1 LKDHDAN
8 LLLQVHDELI
18 FEMRPEEWESLQPKI
33 QSMME
38 SAVTLSVPLA
48 VEIHAG
54 DNWMAAK

>member
-1 LKDHDAN
+1 
-8 LLLQVHDELI
+8 
-18 FEMRPEEWESLQPKI
+18 MRPEEWESLQPKI